1 MPSGA
6 SPLDFPASPYIAHT
20 STMRTIASALVL
32 TLACCLTSMAA
43 QALELARYPKVFSGP
58 QGVELVLAPSADGK
72 QALLRISGINHPIDQ
87 VVFLAQLQS
96 QGRSREVYTLQLD
109 GRSYA
114 LLHRQASAYSD
125 AEHFVAYLPGQR
137 DGVPLAFQADKS
149 KDFKAGE
156 LLTRYEQQR
165 KQGLQDKLARFDRP
179 KRQESYR
186 AELAQ
191 MDKEAS
197 AACGTTVQTSVEWAA
212 INDETMQTLSI
223 SSFCGEVA
231 AQMERLC
238 QNTPAFKTTAA
249 SLGQVQCLFGPQL
262 KLRVENQRIVFTT
275 EKDAPNQGDFVHQ
288 FLRNQ

>member
-1 MPSGA
+1 
-6 SPLDFPASPYIAHT
+6 
-20 STMRTIASALVL
+20 MRPIASALAL
-32 TLACCLTSMAA
+32 TLACSFAPLSA
-43 QALELARYPKVFSGP
+43 QALELAKYPKVFTAP

-72 QALLRISGINHPIDQ
+72 QALLRVSGINHPIDQ
-87 VVFLAQLQS
+87 VVFLAELQP
-96 QGRSREVYTLQLD
+96 QGRSRDVYTLQLD
-109 GRSYA
+109 GRAYG

-149 KDFKAGE
+149 KAFKSNE
-156 LLTRYEQQR
+156 LLTHYEQQR
-165 KQGLQDKLARFDRP
+165 KQGVQEKLARFDRP

-186 AELAQ
+186 AALAQ
-191 MDKEAS
+191 MDKDAS
-197 AACGTTVQTSVEWAA
+197 AACGTPIQTAVDWAA
-212 INDETMQTLSI
+212 IDDEKMQALSI

-238 QNTPAFKTTAA
+238 QSTPTFKATAA
-249 SLGQVQCLFGPQL
+249 TLGQVQCQFGPQL

-275 EKDAPNQGDFVHQ
+275 EKDAPNQGDFVQQ

>member
-1 MPSGA
+1 
-6 SPLDFPASPYIAHT
+6 
-20 STMRTIASALVL
+20 MRSLATTLAL
-32 TLACCLTSMAA
+32 TLTCTLAPLAA
-43 QALELARYPKVFSGP
+43 QALELAKYPKVFTGP

-72 QALLRISGINHPIDQ
+72 QALLRVSGINHPIDQ
-87 VVFLAQLQS
+87 VVFLAELQP
-96 QGRSREVYTLQLD
+96 QGRSRDVYTLQLD
-109 GRSYA
+109 GRAYA
-114 LLHRQASAYSD
+114 LLHRQASDYSD

-149 KDFKAGE
+149 KAFKSSE
-156 LLTRYEQQR
+156 LQTRYEQQR
-165 KQGLQDKLARFDRP
+165 KQGVQDKLARFDRP

-186 AELAQ
+186 AALAQ
-191 MDKEAS
+191 MDKDAS
-197 AACGTTVQTSVEWAA
+197 AACGTPVQTSVDWAA
-212 INDETMQTLSI
+212 IDDEKMQALSI

-238 QNTPAFKTTAA
+238 QNTPAFKATAA
-249 SLGQVQCLFGPQL
+249 SLGQVQCQFGPQL

>member
-1 MPSGA
+1 MRSLA
-6 SPLDFPASPYIAHT
+6 TTLALTLTCTLSPL
-20 STMRTIASALVL
+20 
-32 TLACCLTSMAA
+32 AA
-43 QALELARYPKVFSGP
+43 QALELAKYPKVFTGP

-72 QALLRISGINHPIDQ
+72 QALLRVSGINHPIDQ
-87 VVFLAQLQS
+87 VVFLAELQP
-96 QGRSREVYTLQLD
+96 QGRSRDVYTLQLD
-109 GRSYA
+109 GRAYA

-149 KDFKAGE
+149 KDFKANE

-191 MDKEAS
+191 MDKDAS
-197 AACGTTVQTSVEWAA
+197 TACGTPVQTSVDWAA
-212 INDETMQTLSI
+212 IDDEKMQALSI

-231 AQMERLC
+231 TQMERLC
-238 QNTPAFKTTAA
+238 QSTPAFKATAA
-249 SLGQVQCLFGPQL
+249 SLGQVQCQFGPQL
-262 KLRVENQRIVFTT
+262 KLRLENQRVLFTT